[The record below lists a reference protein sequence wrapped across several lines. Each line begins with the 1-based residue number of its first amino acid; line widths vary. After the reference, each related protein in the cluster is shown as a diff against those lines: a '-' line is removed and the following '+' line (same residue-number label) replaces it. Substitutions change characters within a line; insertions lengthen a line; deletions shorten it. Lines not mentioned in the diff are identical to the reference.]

1 MKERDRIWNLV
12 AKRLAG
18 EATEKD
24 LRELQELIND
34 QPESSYSIQ
43 LLIDMWESA
52 SRQDARETEAAFD
65 KHLQRMAAYQRSLGK
80 ASRYRPPKDGR
91 KWSLSAGYSLVE
103 NYGKTIR
110 RNFLRS
116 KTFSFINITGLAVG
130 MASALL
136 ILLWIRH
143 EMSYDQFHE
152 KKDRIYMTWNRAAIN
167 GTIACWPVTPIPM
180 GPALKKD
187 YPQVEEAVR
196 TNWVGA
202 FVLSNGDKH
211 LQTQGLVTDPNFFN
225 VFSFP
230 LVEGD
235 IRTALLDPH
244 SIVLTETMARK
255 LFGETNVLGRA
266 MKVDSTADFTITG
279 VAKDLPHNTQFR
291 WEYLIPWSYMK
302 DVHWENNDWANNSI
316 MTYVL
321 LRPGVSEQQADRLF
335 EHVITAHAPGVKN
348 DIFLHP
354 LRKWR
359 LYSGFENGRNTGG
372 EIQVI
377 RMFGIIAG
385 FILLIACIN
394 YMNLSTA
401 RSEKRAREVGIRK
414 VVGAGKGS
422 LVMRFMGE
430 SVMMAIVAAGIAL
443 LIVYPVLPHF
453 NRLVEQHLAIPYGD
467 KNFWLDLAGFVLLT
481 GLLAGSYPAFYL
493 SGFKPIQV
501 LKGNRVE
508 RRLRTYPRYE
518 GYERGGPCQSRSDE
532 ALSEGPELRRSS
544 PGVSALVTPR
554 KVLVVV
560 QFTTAIAFIICT
572 LVVYQQLQ
580 YVQNR
585 DAGFDKK
592 DLSFVYIKGDIVR
605 HYPMIRNELFSQG
618 LISAS
623 TRTNSPVTDIW
634 YRDDSYDWKGK
645 DPKARN
651 VFARYTTDKDFAR
664 TIGLKMLEGRDIDV
678 ETYPTDTGALVLNEA
693 AVRQMGLAHPV
704 GQTVKNCEGSWRI
717 VGVVRDFVPG
727 SPFSDVPP
735 MVIEGPR
742 SWLGTI
748 TFRLKNDRA
757 EDVEK
762 ISSIFKKYNPNYPFE
777 YNTVSQSYALGFE
790 GEQHIGVMAAFF
802 AGLSIFISCLG
813 LFALAA
819 YMAENRVKEIGIR
832 KVLGASVPALTTLLT
847 REFMVLVSISF
858 VIASPLAAWAMHGWL
873 QDYSYHTSMSPW
885 IFVITGGIS
894 FVIAMGTVSYQSL
907 QAALASP
914 AKSLRVE

>member
-1 MKERDRIWNLV
+1 MKERDRIWKLV

-18 EATEKD
+18 EATERD
-24 LRELQELIND
+24 IRELQELIND

-43 LLIDMWESA
+43 LLIDMWESS
-52 SRQDARETEAAFD
+52 SRRDIGETKAAFD
-65 KHLQRMAAYQRSLGK
+65 RHLQRLDAHQRSSAK
-80 ASRYRPPKDGR
+80 VSRYRPPKDGKR
-91 KWSLSAGYSLVE
+91 WSLSSGYSMVE

-116 KTFSFINITGLAVG
+116 KTFSFVNITGLAVG

-143 EMSYDQFHE
+143 EMSYDLFHE
-152 KKDRIYMTWNRAAIN
+152 KKDRIYAAFNRATIN
-167 GTIACWPVTPIPM
+167 GTVACWPNTPIPM
-180 GPALKKD
+180 GPALQKD
-187 YPQVEEAVR
+187 YSQVEEAVR

-211 LQTQGLVTDPNFFN
+211 LETQGLVTDPNFFN

-230 LVEGD
+230 LAEGD
-235 IRTALLDPH
+235 IRTALLEPH

-255 LFGETNVLGRA
+255 LFGETNVLGRT
-266 MKVDSTADFTITG
+266 MKVDSTANFTITG
-279 VAKDLPHNTQFR
+279 VAKDLPNNTQFR
-291 WEYLIPWSYMK
+291 WEYLVPWSYMK
-302 DVHWENNDWANNSI
+302 DVHWENSDWANNSI

-321 LRPGVSEQQADRLF
+321 LRPGVSEQQANRLL
-335 EHVITAHAPGVKN
+335 EHVITSHAPGVKN

-359 LYSGFENGRNTGG
+359 LYSGFENGRNSGG
-372 EIQVI
+372 EIEII

-422 LVMRFMGE
+422 LVLRFIGE
-430 SVMMAIVAAGIAL
+430 SVMMAIVAAMIAL
-443 LIVYPVLPHF
+443 LIVYPVLPYF
-453 NRLVEQHLAIPYGD
+453 NRLVEQHLIIPYGD

-501 LKGNRVE
+501 LKGSFKV
-508 RRLRTYPRYE
+508 
-518 GYERGGPCQSRSDE
+518 
-532 ALSEGPELRRSS
+532 
-544 PGVSALVTPR
+544 VSALVTPR

-572 LVVYQQLQ
+572 LVVFQQLQ

-592 DLSFVYIKGDIVR
+592 DLSFVYIKGDIAR
-605 HYPMIRNELFSQG
+605 HYPLIRSELLSKG
-618 LISAS
+618 LVSSI

-634 YRDDSYDWKGK
+634 YRDDTYEWKGK

-651 VFARYTTDKDFAR
+651 VFARYTTDGDFSR
-664 TIGLKMLEGRDIDV
+664 TMGLKMLEGRDIDV
-678 ETYPTDTGALVLNEA
+678 EVYPTDTGALVLNEA
-693 AVRQMGLAHPV
+693 AVRQMGLVHPV
-704 GQTVKNCEGSWRI
+704 GQTVKNSEGSWHI

-727 SPFSDVPP
+727 SPFSIVPP
-735 MVIEGPR
+735 VVIEGPR
-742 SWLGTI
+742 NWLGTM
-748 TFRLKNDRA
+748 TFRLKNNRA
-757 EDVEK
+757 EDMEK
-762 ISSIFKKYNPNYPFE
+762 ISAIFRKYNPNYPFE
-777 YNTVSQSYALGFE
+777 LNAVGKSYALGFE
-790 GEQHIGVMAAFF
+790 GEQHLGVMAAFF

-847 REFMVLVSISF
+847 REFLALVSISF
-858 VIASPLAAWAMHGWL
+858 VIASPLAGWAMHSWL
-873 QDYSYHTSMSPW
+873 KDYDYHTSISPW
-885 IFVITGGIS
+885 IFVFTAGIS
-894 FVIAMGTVSYQSL
+894 YVIAMGTVSYQSL

>member
-1 MKERDRIWNLV
+1 MKERDRIWKLV
-12 AKRLAG
+12 AKKLAG
-18 EATEKD
+18 EATERD
-24 LRELQELIND
+24 LRELQELIKAE
-34 QPESSYSIQ
+34 PESSYSIQ
-43 LLIDMWESA
+43 LLIDMWES
-52 SRQDARETEAAFD
+52 SARGEDEEARGAFD
-65 KHLQRMAAYQRSLGK
+65 RHLQRLVAHQRSLGK
-80 ASRYRPPKDGR
+80 VSRYKPPKDGR
-91 KWSLSAGYSLVE
+91 KWSLSAGFSMVG

-143 EMSYDQFHE
+143 EMSYDLFHE
-152 KKDRIYMTWNRAAIN
+152 KKDRIYAAFNRATIN
-167 GTIACWPVTPIPM
+167 GRIACWPSTPIPM
-180 GPALKKD
+180 GPALKD

-211 LQTQGLVTDPNFFN
+211 LQTQGLLTDPNFFN

-230 LVEGD
+230 LVQGD
-235 IRTALLDPH
+235 IRTALLEPH
-244 SIVLTETMARK
+244 GIVLTETMARK
-255 LFGETNVLGRA
+255 LFGGTNVLGRT
-266 MKVDSTADFTITG
+266 MKVDSTTDFTVTG
-279 VAKDLPHNTQFR
+279 VARDLPDNTQFR
-291 WEYLIPWSYMK
+291 WEYLVPWSYMK
-302 DVHWENNDWANNSI
+302 EVHWDNNNWANSSI

-321 LRPGVSEQQADRLF
+321 LRPGVSEQQGNMLF
-335 EHVITAHAPGVKN
+335 EHVITAHAPDVKN
-348 DIFLHP
+348 DVFLHP

-372 EIQVI
+372 EIEVI

-422 LVMRFMGE
+422 LVVRFMGE
-430 SVMMAIVAAGIAL
+430 SVMMAVVAAGIAL
-443 LIVYPVLPHF
+443 LIVYPVLPCF
-453 NRLVEQHLAIPYGD
+453 NELVDRHLTVPIGD
-467 KNFWLDLAGFVLLT
+467 GNFWLDIAGFVLLT

-501 LKGNRVE
+501 LKGSFKV
-508 RRLRTYPRYE
+508 
-518 GYERGGPCQSRSDE
+518 
-532 ALSEGPELRRSS
+532 
-544 PGVSALVTPR
+544 VSALVTPR

-580 YVQNR
+580 YIQNR

-592 DLSFVYIKGDIVR
+592 DLSFVYIKGDIAR
-605 HYPMIRNELFSQG
+605 NYPMIRSELLSQG
-618 LISAS
+618 LVSSI

-634 YRDDSYDWKGK
+634 YRDDSYEWKGK
-645 DPKARN
+645 DPMARN
-651 VFARYTTDKDFAR
+651 VFARYTTDKDFAK
-664 TIGLKMLEGRDIDV
+664 TIGLKMLDGRDIDV
-678 ETYPTDTGALVLNEA
+678 ESYPTDTAALVLNES
-693 AVRQMGLAHPV
+693 AVRQMGLDHAV
-704 GQTVKNCEGSWRI
+704 GQTVKNSEGSWHI

-727 SPFSDVPP
+727 SPSQVVPP
-735 MVIEGPR
+735 VVIEGPR
-742 SWLGTI
+742 NWLGTM

-757 EDVEK
+757 GDLEK
-762 ISSIFKKYNPNYPFE
+762 ITAIFKKYNPNYPFE
-777 YNTVSQSYALGFE
+777 YYTVSQSYALGFE
-790 GEQHIGVMAAFF
+790 GEQHLGLMAAFF

-832 KVLGASVPALTTLLT
+832 KVLGASVPTLTNLLT
-847 REFMVLVSISF
+847 REFMTLVSISF
-858 VIASPLAAWAMHGWL
+858 LIASPLAGWAMHSWL
-873 QDYSYHTSMSPW
+873 QGYDYHTSISPW
-885 IFVITGGIS
+885 IFVVTGGAS

-914 AKSLRVE
+914 ARSLRVE